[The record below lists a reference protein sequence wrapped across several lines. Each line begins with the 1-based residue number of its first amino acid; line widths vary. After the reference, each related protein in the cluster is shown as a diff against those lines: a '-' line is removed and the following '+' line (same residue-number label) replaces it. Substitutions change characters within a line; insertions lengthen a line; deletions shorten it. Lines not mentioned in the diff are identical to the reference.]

1 MKYEELPPINLDQLE
16 RALAGQSAE
25 DAAVALLRMALNETN
40 WAWAEKKCLD
50 ALHDGRAPVRA
61 AAVTGLGHLAR
72 IDRKLNK
79 EVVIP
84 ELQKLKGHPE
94 LGGLAEDALE
104 DILIFTSA
112 SSSSPV

>member
-1 MKYEELPPINLDQLE
+1 MKYEELPPITHDELE
-16 RALAGQSAE
+16 QALASKSAE
-25 DAAVALLRMALNETN
+25 DAAVALLRMALNDPN
-40 WAWAEKKCLD
+40 WAWAEKKCLA

-72 IDRKLNK
+72 IHRKVTK
-79 EVVIP
+79 EAVIP

-104 DILIFTSA
+104 DILIFTAA
-112 SSSSPV
+112 SSSSQV